1 MQKSYYV
8 VDHNT
13 IIKLIFSVRGRHK
26 LSFAV
31 LALSGAD
38 LQGHKKAWTLSST
51 PQGPRKPATMDKSS
65 PRLSAGIHDLSG
77 LLLEIS

>member
-38 LQGHKKAWTLSST
+38 LQGHKKGVDSI
-51 PQGPRKPATMDKSS
+51 
-65 PRLSAGIHDLSG
+65 IHDLSG